1 MIKTYSKTICLNM
14 IVKNESHVIEKTLEN
29 ICSKIS
35 FAYWVIVDTGSTDNT
50 KEIITNFFKNKN
62 IQGELHS
69 TEWRDFAYN
78 RTDALNKAY
87 NKTDYIFIFDADDTI
102 HGNIVLPNLTHD
114 MYYFIFG
121 KDIIYK
127 RSILISNRIKS
138 QFKGVLHEYF
148 EFINHSNCTS
158 ETINGE
164 YYIESGRTGSR
175 SLDPKKYLNDA
186 LVLEKAFKTE
196 SDVGLKT
203 RYAFYCA
210 QSYMDYGMHNE
221 AIQWYKIRADLGG
234 WEQEVFYSY
243 YKIGNMYYN
252 MGEIEKAIYY
262 WIESFNA
269 DNERL
274 EGIYYVIKHYRE
286 KSKFN
291 LAYRY
296 YSMID
301 KTKDI
306 ILSSKLFITTDIY
319 EYKLDFEFT
328 VIAAYINKHADA
340 IDSFKKLINTNLDLN
355 IAITTLN
362 NLAFY
367 KTYIKSTDI
376 HFFHLFI
383 KFINTLYKSEVT
395 GFKFNNEQLK
405 TINYIIKIFTP
416 SSTEI
421 KVYTPINTINYILS

>member
-1 MIKTYSKTICLNM
+1 M
-14 IVKNESHVIEKTLEN
+14 IVKNESHIIEKTLEN

-87 NKTDYIFIFDADDTI
+87 NKTDYVFIFDADDAI
-102 HGNIVLPNLTHD
+102 EGEIIFPKLTCD
-114 MYYFIFG
+114 LYYLICGTNFV
-121 KDIIYK
+121 YK
-127 RSILISNRIKS
+127 RAILISNRIKS
-138 QFKGVLHEYF
+138 EFKGVLHEYITF
-148 EFINHSNCTS
+148 VNHANQTTG
-158 ETINGE
+158 TIEGD
-164 YYIESGRTGSR
+164 YHIVPGHAGSR
-175 SLDPKKYLNDA
+175 SFDPKKYYNDA

-196 SDVGLKT
+196 TDPGLKS

-210 QSYMDYGMHNE
+210 QSYMDYGMHKE
-221 AIQWYKIRADLGG
+221 AIEWYKIRAEMSG
-234 WEQEVFYSY
+234 WDQEVFYSY
-243 YKIGNMYYN
+243 YKIGNMYYY

-269 DNERL
+269 ENERL
-274 EGIYYVIKHYRE
+274 EAIYNVIKHYRE
-286 KSKFN
+286 KSKFD

-306 ILSSKLFITTDIY
+306 IVNDKLFVTTDIY

-328 VIAAYINKHADA
+328 IIAGYINKHADA
-340 IDSFKKLINTNLDLN
+340 IDSFKKLINAKLDLN
-355 IAITTLN
+355 IGITTLN

-367 KTYIKSTDI
+367 KTYIKSSDI

-383 KFINTLYKSEVT
+383 HFINSLYKSEVT
-395 GFKFNNEQLK
+395 GFKFNKEQLK